1 MKEYRVIRI
10 PKTDSR
16 YREVTIVDLLTD
28 YSKKGYRVV
37 GMNETLILI
46 ERDIVEKE
54 KKESYHHI
62 P

>member
-1 MKEYRVIRI
+1 MKKYRAIRI

-46 ERDIVEKE
+46 EKDIVEEE
-54 KKESYHHI
+54 KKERSHI
-62 P
+62 T